1 MSERNGPTY
10 VVKGRHG
17 DVMVE
22 GDAATVRKWLDE
34 ARITSRAEMRR
45 KGIVLYEED
54 TAWAVLDAFP
64 EFAGPSAFAAVSQ
77 RARVAKW
84 CLGAAIILTLVAL
97 AGLWFAQGYPRY
109 DASRQI
115 EAARV
120 AQVAAERA
128 AEASRAA
135 ELRSKAA
142 EESAR
147 RDQAQADARLKA
159 GSAAYQRLSNDFDGY
174 RRRLPVYVVW
184 GEAFFGSYKVM
195 KVHNLSSDPVELL
208 VSVWRVDGTQTK
220 WQYPMKLA
228 PYGEAGFIQETGRR
242 ERVSHEFTPG
252 EAAELTDVG
261 QGKKEQYLP
270 AKFVCP
276 R

>member
-1 MSERNGPTY
+1 
-10 VVKGRHG
+10 
-17 DVMVE
+17 MVE
-22 GDAATVRKWLDE
+22 GDAATVRKWLEE
-34 ARITSRAEMRR
+34 ARITSKAEMRR
-45 KGIVLYEED
+45 TGIVLYED
-54 TAWAVLDAFP
+54 DVAWAVLDAFP
-64 EFAGPSAFAAVSQ
+64 EFTGPSAFAAVSQ

-208 VSVWRVDGTQTK
+208 VSVWREDGTQTK

-276 R
+276 K